1 MMPAAPRLAA
11 ASREATSWEAW
22 LQITATPGPRA
33 MRASKARQVTATTCP
48 LVDIQRSFCSRSASG
63 YFVGNLPQKVK
74 LVNGLTLN
82 LPIRVGCVAS
92 QISRV
97 GRGPRHAFATFFL
110 ARSPPFGSLG
120 CGIGRLHFLDFSDVR
135 APMPFWWPAIL
146 EHTRTDRVQAPIL
159 ARYASPRRQV
169 DELQCPK
176 RTGRAVAHTRGRYRV
191 GENGAA
197 RKRFGRAWVG
207 QPRPACATEPKPGH
221 G

>member
-1 MMPAAPRLAA
+1 
-11 ASREATSWEAW
+11 
-22 LQITATPGPRA
+22 
-33 MRASKARQVTATTCP
+33 VTATTCP

-74 LVNGLTLN
+74 LVNGLTLD

-97 GRGPRHAFATFFL
+97 GRGSRHAFATFFL

-120 CGIGRLHFLDFSDVR
+120 CGIGRLHFLDISDVR
-135 APMPFWWPAIL
+135 APTPFWWPAIL

-159 ARYASPRRQV
+159 ARYAAPRRQV

-176 RTGRAVAHTRGRYRV
+176 RTGRRRARTPEGVT
-191 GENGAA
+191 ESKKTGAA
-197 RKRFGRAWVG
+197 RNRFGRTWVG
-207 QPRPACATEPKPGH
+207 QLRPACATEPKPGH
-221 G
+221 EMQASLERRESHAHLDA